1 MTLWAARLA
10 ALRPGPEPLS
20 SAKRRRRRDDL
31 DCLDSGLDCVVG
43 VVDAVCMSAGTVW
56 GAVMGGDN
64 GWSSLSG
71 SLAFVSYGVCSC
83 GLERDIAQPLAHRI
97 HGRIA
102 GLQHPF
108 HLIVRM
114 EVLAIVGVVGRGNV
128 QQTLL
133 ESGCIMLLQG
143 DLQPNSLVSMGFMR
157 VVPAYSV
164 IMVSAVYPLFN
175 TFNCLSPSGTDR
187 SFSKTSAV
195 AHEPNARTS
204 DSVLNNI
211 VTHLTTE
218 ARE

>member
-83 GLERDIAQPLAHRI
+83 GLERDNIQKTGPMQARRTHPWARSSEDPHPPGRKRDPRDLA
-97 HGRIA
+97 A
-102 GLQHPF
+102 G
-108 HLIVRM
+108 
-114 EVLAIVGVVGRGNV
+114 
-128 QQTLL
+128 
-133 ESGCIMLLQG
+133 
-143 DLQPNSLVSMGFMR
+143 SM
-157 VVPAYSV
+157 
-164 IMVSAVYPLFN
+164 
-175 TFNCLSPSGTDR
+175 
-187 SFSKTSAV
+187 KTS
-195 AHEPNARTS
+195 
-204 DSVLNNI
+204 
-211 VTHLTTE
+211 
-218 ARE
+218 